1 MSVSKIPDLYDENPN
16 QGHRG
21 KWEKSIL
28 SDNDSS
34 IFGNL
39 VSFKKFMKSLQTSL
53 LYQNVCIHTN
63 T

>member
-28 SDNDSS
+28 APS
-34 IFGNL
+34 
-39 VSFKKFMKSLQTSL
+39 KSLHGLPTGFFFQEALESTFNS
-53 LYQNVCIHTN
+53 Q
-63 T
+63 